1 MTETPRQLIVVSY
14 YDRRKTESLRHLF
27 AGMAQFDAG
36 LPYAVCVVVN
46 RDTHG
51 RLDLKLS
58 WPGLTILERK
68 NRGMNI
74 GAWDHGWRSFPSY
87 EGYLFLQDECY
98 PVRPGWL
105 LAFESKASEPGIG
118 LVGEYFNE
126 RWRLPWDQL
135 KQGWAGL
142 EMRGHVIKHEPA
154 NRVDVY
160 LNFLMR
166 NRLPTGANAGHMRSL
181 VWYAKRSVLEQI
193 GGFPIG
199 RNYGECIAAEIGVSK
214 QVEAL
219 GLEAVQVADE
229 PFSYVRHSDWVQDP
243 VTRTF
248 AHI

>member
-1 MTETPRQLIVVSY
+1 ME
-14 YDRRKTESLRHLF
+14 
-27 AGMAQFDAG
+27 QFDPG
-36 LPYAVCVVVN
+36 LPCAVCLVVN

-58 WPGLTILERK
+58 WPGLTIVQRK
-68 NRGMNI
+68 NSGMNI
-74 GAWDHGWRSFPSY
+74 GAWEHGWRAFPSY
-87 EGYLFLQDECY
+87 DAYLFLQDECY
-98 PVRPGWL
+98 AVRPGWL
-105 LAFESKASEPGIG
+105 AAFEAKASEPGVG

-126 RWRLPWDQL
+126 KWRLPWHEL
-135 KQGWAGL
+135 KTRWADR
-142 EMRGHVIKHEPA
+142 EMSGHLIRREPA

-181 VWYAKRSVLEQI
+181 VWYVKRSVLEQI
-193 GGFPIG
+193 GGFPMG

-229 PFSYVRHSDWVQDP
+229 PFSYLRHSDWVQDP
-243 VTRTF
+243 VSGRYI
-248 AHI
+248 HI